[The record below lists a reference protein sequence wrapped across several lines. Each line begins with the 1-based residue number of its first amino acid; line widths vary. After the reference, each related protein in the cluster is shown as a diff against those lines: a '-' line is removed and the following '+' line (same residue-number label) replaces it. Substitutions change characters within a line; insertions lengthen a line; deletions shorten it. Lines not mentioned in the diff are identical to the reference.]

1 MANGTGG
8 RRARARALGFWDDF
22 RAFALKGNVVDLAV
36 AVIIGG
42 AFGSVIS
49 SMVEDVFMPALINP
63 LLSLVNQAGTDW
75 REAVVGPGI
84 RLGSFLGTIL
94 DFLIIALVLYLI
106 IRTSESL
113 KRKEAATAEPSVE
126 EQLNDTL
133 TRLTDYLEGR
143 PER

>member
-8 RRARARALGFWDDF
+8 RRVRARALGFWDDF
-22 RAFALKGNVVDLAV
+22 RAFALKGSVVDLAV

-49 SMVEDVFMPALINP
+49 SMVEDVLMPAIINP
-63 LLSLVNQAGTDW
+63 LLSQAGTDW

-106 IRTSESL
+106 IRTFESL

-126 EQLNDTL
+126 EKLNDTL

>member
-1 MANGTGG
+1 MNGTGG

-22 RAFALKGNVVDLAV
+22 RAFALRGNVVDLAV

>member
-22 RAFALKGNVVDLAV
+22 RAFALKGSVVDLAV

-49 SMVEDVFMPALINP
+49 SMVEDVLMPALINP

-106 IRTSESL
+106 IRTFESL

>member
-22 RAFALKGNVVDLAV
+22 RAFALKGSVVDLAV

-49 SMVEDVFMPALINP
+49 SMVEDVLMPALINP
-63 LLSLVNQAGTDW
+63 LLSQAGTDW

-106 IRTSESL
+106 IRTFESL

-126 EQLNDTL
+126 EKLNDTL

>member
-22 RAFALKGNVVDLAV
+22 RAFALEGNVVDLAV

-49 SMVEDVFMPALINP
+49 STVEDILMPALINP

-75 REAVVGPGI
+75 REALVGAGI

-94 DFLIIALVLYLI
+94 DFLIIALVFYLI
-106 IRTSESL
+106 IRTVGSL

-126 EQLNDTL
+126 ERLNDTL

>member
-49 SMVEDVFMPALINP
+49 SMVEDVLMPALINP

-106 IRTSESL
+106 IRTFESL